1 MLSNDAACQREGL
14 SVQWTY
20 RGIVARICSGVPT
33 METVQVQFLGSGD
46 AFGSGGRLQ
55 TCICIRVSTSTFLVD
70 CGASSLIALRRFGV
84 APNDMDMILLTHL
97 HGDHFGGIPF
107 FVLDAQLISKRR
119 RPLVIVG
126 PPGTR
131 RRVVAAM
138 DLFFP
143 GSSQVQQQFSLEI
156 REFAFDQPHSLGD
169 VIVTPYRVQ
178 HPAGDPSLALRME
191 CNGKTIT
198 YTGDTAWTENLIPAA
213 QGADLLI
220 AEAYF
225 FEKNVKFHLD
235 FQTLLAH
242 LDELQPKRLI
252 VTHMSEDMLARL
264 DKIACEWAEDGS
276 SSKCTRAIVI
286 LSFSR
291 R

>member
-1 MLSNDAACQREGL
+1 
-14 SVQWTY
+14 
-20 RGIVARICSGVPT
+20 

-46 AFGSGGRLQ
+46 AFGSGGRLH
-55 TCICIRVSTSTFLVD
+55 TCICIRASTSTFLVD
-70 CGASSLIALRRFGV
+70 CGASALIALRRFGV
-84 APNDMDMILLTHL
+84 VPNDIDMILLTHL

-107 FVLDAQLISKRR
+107 FVLDAQLISKRS

-126 PPGTR
+126 PPGTH

-143 GSSQVQQQFSLEI
+143 GSSQVQQRFSLEI
-156 REFAFDQPHSLGD
+156 REFACEQPHTLGD
-169 VIVTPYRVQ
+169 VIVTPYRVR

-198 YTGDTAWTENLIPAA
+198 YTGDTEWTDSLVSAA
-213 QGADLLI
+213 KGADLLI

-225 FEKNVKFHLD
+225 FEKHVKFHLD

-252 VTHMSEDMLARL
+252 VTHMSQDMLARL
-264 DKIACEWAEDGS
+264 DELACEWAEDG
-276 SSKCTRAIVI
+276 KFIEV
-286 LSFSR
+286 
-291 R
+291 

>member
-1 MLSNDAACQREGL
+1 
-14 SVQWTY
+14 
-20 RGIVARICSGVPT
+20 

-46 AFGSGGRLQ
+46 AFGSGGRLH
-55 TCICIRVSTSTFLVD
+55 TCICIRASTSTFLVD

-84 APNDMDMILLTHL
+84 VPNDIDMILLTHL

-107 FVLDAQLISKRR
+107 FVLDAQLISKRS

-143 GSSQVQQQFSLEI
+143 GSTQVKQQFSLEI
-156 REFAFDQPHSLGD
+156 REFACEQPHTLGD

-178 HPAGDPSLALRME
+178 HPARDPSLALRIE
-191 CNGKTIT
+191 CDGKTIT
-198 YTGDTAWTENLIPAA
+198 YTGDTEWTESLIPAA
-213 QGADLLI
+213 KGADLLI

-225 FEKNVKFHLD
+225 FEKNVKYHLD
-235 FQTLLAH
+235 FQTLMAH
-242 LDELQPKRLI
+242 LDKLQPKRLI

-264 DKIACEWAEDGS
+264 DEIACEWAEDG
-276 SSKCTRAIVI
+276 KLIEV
-286 LSFSR
+286 
-291 R
+291 